1 MIHVGSSKSVN
12 RTQFVDPVGVGA
24 VLLDTIMVVDDA
36 MAISANAIGDATV
49 VDDKAEEAASAVDVA
64 STPQVG
70 AISSSAA
77 TRNRAYMG

>member
-1 MIHVGSSKSVN
+1 VGSSKSVS
-12 RTQFVDPVGVGA
+12 RKQFVDLVVVGTA
-24 VLLDTIMVVDDA
+24 LLDTIMVVDDA
-36 MAISANAIGDATV
+36 MAIGADVIGDATV